1 MNKRSSWFMGAI
13 GIAALALGLSLG
25 GYAVADEA
33 SSSPMVQKILGA
45 KSKADAEAL
54 AAQYEQ
60 EARDLQAKAQEHR
73 EMAKAYKTGYFGPG
87 GKFDLA
93 RHCSNLAKKYEEA
106 AKEDL
111 ELAKLQRESVKK

>member
-1 MNKRSSWFMGAI
+1 MDKKSTWIAGAVC
-13 GIAALALGLSLG
+13 GAALAFGLTLG

-45 KSKADAEAL
+45 KTKADAEAL

-60 EARDLQAKAQEHR
+60 EAKDLQAKAEEHR

-87 GKFDLA
+87 GKFDMA
-93 RHCSNLAKKYEEA
+93 RHCSLLAKKYEEA

-111 ELAKLQRESVKK
+111 ELAKLQRGSAKK